1 MIKKAISV
9 LLVNTLL
16 LGQAQSLQNNIETV
30 AVFDFTANSVSASV
44 AQTLSDRLRIELTA
58 YPDLYALE
66 RNRIDAVLE
75 EQAIQLSGCV
85 DECLVEV
92 GQLLGASSIITGSI
106 GKVGS
111 FHTINARKINATTG
125 KVENAFGYDSKY
137 NIDELLVSGMKEVAY
152 QIAKGD
158 NRSTTIQSI
167 PKPPSVA
174 PEPFDPVT
182 GIVYGIGCVA
192 GFIIIATM
200 VLVIDVFAE
209 ILNN

>member
-16 LGQAQSLQNNIETV
+16 LGQAQSLQYNIETV

-58 YPDLYALE
+58 YPDLYVLE

-174 PEPFDPVT
+174 PKPFDPVT
-182 GIVYGIGCVA
+182 GIFYGIGCVA
-192 GFIIIATM
+192 GLIIIATV

-209 ILNN
+209 TLSN